1 MKGFPRE
8 YMLLV
13 EVHSNKASNQH
24 GIIND
29 LGSISPETDSGKGFN
44 LK

>member
-1 MKGFPRE
+1 MKGFPRQ
-8 YMLLV
+8 YMFLV

-24 GIIND
+24 WIIND
-29 LGSISPETDSGKGFN
+29 LGSISQETYNGKGFN